1 MKIKFLKRPAR
12 WLYDHS
18 HERTIDDYE
27 RIIRILNDK
36 VKFLEDKNEKLKKMV
51 DAGEVEMRVVER
63 RYYPVKVQVE
73 EKMCVPWGH
82 PELDAT
88 TSANLESMLLER
100 LGSKFARGLIMSGLI
115 DLKVEHIPQLNEFR
129 ASVCAEVLKKEN

>member
-18 HERTIDDYE
+18 HERTIDDYK
-27 RIIRILNDK
+27 RIISILTDK
-36 VKFLEDKNEKLKKMV
+36 NNFLEDKNEKLKKMV

-63 RYYPVKVQVE
+63 RYYPVKVQVA

-82 PELDAT
+82 PELDGT
-88 TSANLESMLLER
+88 TSADLQMMLLER
-100 LGSKFARGLIMSGLI
+100 LGAKFARELIKSGLI
-115 DLKVEHIPQLNEFR
+115 DLKVEHIPQFNEFR
-129 ASVCAEVLKKEN
+129 ASVSAEVMKKEN